1 MVPAGKTPPRG
12 SQGGGKEQLAGH
24 ADDATHRLYT
34 RPVPDAERPIPD
46 GLLRAFSTEL
56 AE

>member
-1 MVPAGKTPPRG
+1 MCSSRRRAAGLPASITEQPAGD
-12 SQGGGKEQLAGH
+12 
-24 ADDATHRLYT
+24 ADDATHRLYIW
-34 RPVPDAERPIPD
+34 PVPDAERPIPD

>member
-1 MVPAGKTPPRG
+1 MVPARKTPPRG
-12 SQGGGKEQLAGH
+12 SQGGGKEQLAGD

-34 RPVPDAERPIPD
+34 RPVPDAECLIPD